1 MVMKHSFHQCGTAQ
15 RFGTSG
21 PVSAFRR
28 RALELTDQVVVERI
42 PLGSRRP
49 NPLRQG
55 GALNTNAM
63 PRYDLPLPVQQ
74 RVIGILGDDHGAIR
88 LISPA
93 ITTRTCRLQSRT
105 AYLKSDWHRA
115 LSAYLDESSRAKTNE
130 EHDSPRIMR
139 RGRSNTSILTCF
151 PRPVPNVVTRLEQH
165 GRARARSSTYRRRHA
180 EPPHCAR
187 AARWHR
193 HERQLQPMKL
203 IEALEGLEMK
213 EGDDFPR
220 GDKAP
225 LPNSCR

>member
-1 MVMKHSFHQCGTAQ
+1 MRNTRVTTKMVMKHSFHQCGTAQ

-74 RVIGILGDDHGAIR
+74 QVIGILGDDHGVIR

-93 ITTRTCRLQSRT
+93 ITTRTCGLQSRT

-151 PRPVPNVVTRLEQH
+151 PRPGAMP
-165 GRARARSSTYRRRHA
+165 
-180 EPPHCAR
+180 
-187 AARWHR
+187 
-193 HERQLQPMKL
+193 
-203 IEALEGLEMK
+203 
-213 EGDDFPR
+213 
-220 GDKAP
+220 
-225 LPNSCR
+225 